1 MYWIISLLLRELTIK
16 GEVMELKVY
25 QLEKGIYQVEAGKKA
40 IVIPA
45 KSREE
50 AVKKACKYLSLN
62 CNKIITKTSLK
73 AKR

>member
-1 MYWIISLLLRELTIK
+1 
-16 GEVMELKVY
+16 MELKVY

-50 AVKKACKYLSLN
+50 AVKKACKYLSIN
-62 CNKIITKTSLK
+62 CNKIIVK
-73 AKR
+73 ATQ